1 MTPAHYPVCLPVQ
14 GTPLVPLGPHLLCSE
29 PEEILPGRLYH
40 GATGFLFMADSSA
53 PADQHHRFLI
63 QSTIQTASKES
74 LLTLKLNKPGPH

>member
-40 GATGFLFMADSSA
+40 GATGFLFMADVLGRLFA
-53 PADQHHRFLI
+53 LCDG
-63 QSTIQTASKES
+63 
-74 LLTLKLNKPGPH
+74 NPGFGPVNSI